1 MQSLHWM
8 LLLILSG
15 FLLLGFGFNF
25 RETLIGVVLMS
36 MGIIVTLSTVLLK
49 LYTVLY

>member
-1 MQSLHWM
+1 MDSLLWM
-8 LLLILSG
+8 LLLIVTG

-25 RETLIGVVLMS
+25 RDHLVGVCLLS
-36 MGIIVTLSTVLLK
+36 LGIIVTLSTVLFK